1 MRGVR
6 LAVAAAL
13 WTAAAAAGQPSTFR
27 VESLPTSLAG
37 EWLFRT
43 GHDPAWSSPFRER
56 HAWQTIQVPGCWQR
70 QGVAG
75 FRGHAWY
82 VTRLFIP
89 SHLADQDL
97 ALDLGVVADAEEV
110 FLNGRRI
117 GARGAFPPRPV
128 RSVLSP
134 RLYRLPRVSLRYGD
148 LNELV
153 VHAYSTAGCGGLLGP
168 APRIEAY
175 GPLLAT
181 YVQRDAV
188 LSAVAAFLLT
198 LAALHLILF
207 ATQRDESAPLAFTA
221 LLAQAAVFFLTQTIW
236 GPTQVVGE
244 GGAYRLHVAALLGS
258 VAALISVVYRY
269 LQTPVPIPLVTLQAA
284 LVLGIA
290 FAAVWPSTSDLAVLV
305 HVGQGT
311 LVLLGPYLLY
321 KLVGPVRLR
330 RPLARLALAAT
341 VLLAATAAI
350 DIATEIA
357 LLPRRSGP
365 IGDNTSRVG
374 IIPFAMVFTVVF
386 FQRWAKRRW
395 GEAADAS
402 GGLLPPE
409 KFLRRLEVEMERVRR
424 NGSSFSIALL
434 RLSLAAEP
442 ERLETLFELAGNALR
457 RTLRQID
464 ALAVLRT
471 DTFAVL
477 LADADERSAILT
489 VERLRRAALE
499 AMPRGGSPPA
509 IAAGVAQFRRDR
521 HHLPEDFVSEA
532 EAALYAATAEGHNV
546 TATTP

>member
-1 MRGVR
+1 MRGAR
-6 LAVAAAL
+6 LALLAALLPVCAAASE
-13 WTAAAAAGQPSTFR
+13 PPTFR

-56 HAWQTIQVPGCWQR
+56 HAWQAIQVPGCWQR
-70 QGVAG
+70 TGAPG

-110 FLNGRRI
+110 FLNGRLI
-117 GARGAFPPRPV
+117 GARGAFPPRPA

-134 RLYRLPRVSLRYGD
+134 RLYRLPRVSLRYGE

-175 GPLLAT
+175 GSLLAA
-181 YVQRDAV
+181 YVQREAL

-198 LAALHLILF
+198 LAALHLVLF
-207 ATQRDESAPLAFTA
+207 AAQREERAHLAFTVFLA
-221 LLAQAAVFFLTQTIW
+221 LASAFFLTQTIW
-236 GPTQVVGE
+236 GPTQLVSE
-244 GGAYRLHVAALLGS
+244 GIAYRLHTSAVLGLVAAFVSL
-258 VAALISVVYRY
+258 VYRY
-269 LQTPVPIPLVTLQAA
+269 LQAPVPIPLVTLQAA

-290 FAAVWPSTSDLAVLV
+290 FAAVWRSTSDLAVLV

-321 KLVGPVRLR
+321 KLLGPVRLR
-330 RPLARLALAAT
+330 RPQARPALAAT
-341 VLLAATAAI
+341 ALVALTAAI
-350 DIATEIA
+350 DIATQIS
-357 LLPRRSGP
+357 LLPRRFSLV
-365 IGDNTSRVG
+365 GDNTSLLG
-374 IIPFAMVFTVVF
+374 IIPFAMVFTVIF

-402 GGLLPPE
+402 GSVLPPE

-434 RLSLAAEP
+434 RLSISAEP
-442 ERLETLFELAGNALR
+442 ERLETLFELAGGALR

-464 ALAVLRT
+464 ALAVLRA

-477 LADADERSAILT
+477 LADADERSAIST
-489 VERLRRAALE
+489 VERLRLAALE
-499 AMPRGGSPPA
+499 AMPRGGQLPA
-509 IAAGVAQFRRDR
+509 IAAGVAQYRRSR
-521 HHLPEDFVSEA
+521 HHLAQDFVAEA
-532 EAALYAATAEGHNV
+532 EAALFAATAEGRNV